1 MRGDN
6 SLGNSFVLVYHFW
19 GNNEYAYVQ
28 KKTKNKEPVF
38 FVTLLNEDFY
48 ELFMVPLIFRKG
60 EIKDYKNKEINALL
74 TQIQIALFATPVSKR

>member
-1 MRGDN
+1 MKGDS
-6 SLGNSFVLVYHFW
+6 SLSSSFVLCYQFW
-19 GNNEYAYVQ
+19 GKPEYAYVQ
-28 KKTKNKEPVF
+28 KKMKHKEPVF

-74 TQIQIALFATPVSKR
+74 TAIQTALFETLVNNQ